1 MTVSTQLI
9 AHKFKLALKFLRQT
23 VVMALT
29 KMAQDQKASNT
40 YNDKAIQRQIW
51 RIQNWRRYQ
60 QNNGFT
66 LNIERKRWVYISD
79 GKSNML

>member
-1 MTVSTQLI
+1 M
-9 AHKFKLALKFLRQT
+9 RQT

-51 RIQNWRRYQ
+51 RIQN
-60 QNNGFT
+60 
-66 LNIERKRWVYISD
+66 
-79 GKSNML
+79 